1 MKRRYLTDLYVDRV
15 NYIKSLMPHCCIGVD
30 VIVGFPGET
39 EEHFLKT
46 YNFLNEL
53 DISYLH
59 VFSYSERA
67 NTEAAKMG
75 NVVDKGIRHKRS
87 KMLRVLSAKKKR
99 HFYEQQKGSL
109 HTVLFESENKDG
121 FMYGFTE
128 NYIRL
133 KAPFKRKWINKLIPT
148 KLKTIDEDGIY
159 IFESH

>member
-1 MKRRYLTDLYVDRV
+1 
-15 NYIKSLMPHCCIGVD
+15 MPHCCIGVD

-39 EEHFLKT
+39 EEDFLKT

-75 NVVDKGIRHKRS
+75 NVVNKGIRHKRS
-87 KMLRVLSAKKKR
+87 KILRVLSAKKKR

-109 HTVLFESENKDG
+109 RTVLFESENRDG

-133 KAPFKRKWINKLIPT
+133 KAPFKKEWINKLMQT
-148 KLKTIDEDGIY
+148 KLKNIDEDGIY
-159 IFESH
+159 IFESD